1 MGVNRSCLE
10 NMENIATKHPGKD
23 LTPLK
28 RAPQDE
34 AHSYFQRATKE
45 NWVPQKKRKGIKNTL
60 ADV

>member
-45 NWVPQKKRKGIKNTL
+45 NWVPQKHRKGTKNSL
-60 ADV
+60 EGV